1 MGMSSAGDSFGDSGD
16 NFDYS
21 SSVRAEINVTPL
33 VDVMLV
39 LLVIF
44 MVTAPL
50 LQQGVEVNL
59 PKTTNAPL
67 PGSEEQ
73 LVISIDKSGTFFLG
87 AGNKVGIEEIG
98 PKVAAILAKRAP
110 DARKAYIKADA
121 GLQYQVVMDLMG
133 SLYRSGVTQIGLMSA
148 PDTK

>member
-1 MGMSSAGDSFGDSGD
+1 MGMSSSDGFDDGSHGDFGSG
-16 NFDYS
+16 
-21 SSVRAEINVTPL
+21 VRAEINVTPL

-59 PKTTNAPL
+59 PKTTNAAL

-73 LVISIDKSGTFFLG
+73 LVISIDKDGSVFLG
-87 AGNKVGIEEIG
+87 AGNKIEMSEVG
-98 PKVAAILAKRAP
+98 KRVAAVLEKRSP
-110 DARKAYIKADA
+110 ENRKAYIKADA
-121 GLQYQVVMDLMG
+121 SLQYQIVMELMG
-133 SLYRSGVTQIGLMSA
+133 TLYQSGVTQIGLMSS
-148 PDTK
+148 PQGK

>member
-1 MGMSSAGDSFGDSGD
+1 MGMSTSGD
-16 NFDYS
+16 HFGEGSDFGGG
-21 SSVRAEINVTPL
+21 VRADINVTPL

-67 PGSEEQ
+67 PGNEEQ
-73 LVISIDKSGTFFLG
+73 LVISIDKNGTIFLG
-87 AGNKVGIEEIG
+87 AGNKVEMAEVG
-98 PKVAAILAKRAP
+98 KRVAAVLAKRAP
-110 DARKAYIKADA
+110 EARKAYIKADA
-121 GLQYQVVMDLMG
+121 GLQYQVIMDLMG
-133 SLYRSGVTQIGLMSA
+133 KLYQSGVTQIGLVSA
-148 PDTK
+148 PPTS

>member
-1 MGMSSAGDSFGDSGD
+1 MGMSSFDEGSGGDFGGG
-16 NFDYS
+16 
-21 SSVRAEINVTPL
+21 VRAEINVTPL

-73 LVISIDKSGTFFLG
+73 LVISVDKSGVIYIG
-87 AGNKVGIEEIG
+87 AGNRVEMSEVGK
-98 PKVAAILAKRAP
+98 KVAAILAKRPA
-110 DARKAYIKADA
+110 DARKAYIKADST
-121 GLQYQVVMDLMG
+121 LQYQIVMDLMG
-133 SLYRSGVTQIGLMSA
+133 TLYQSGITQIGLMSA
-148 PDTK
+148 PPGK

>member
-1 MGMSSAGDSFGDSGD
+1 MSMSSGDGFDDGSGD
-16 NFDYS
+16 FGGG
-21 SSVRAEINVTPL
+21 VRAEINVTPL

-73 LVISIDKSGTFFLG
+73 LVISIDKDGAVFLG
-87 AGNKVGIEEIG
+87 AGNKIEMAEVGK
-98 PKVAAILAKRAP
+98 KVAAILEKRPA

-121 GLQYQVVMDLMG
+121 ALQYQVVMEVMG
-133 SLYRSGVTQIGLMSA
+133 TLYQSGVTQIGLMSA
-148 PDTK
+148 PQSK

>member
-1 MGMSSAGDSFGDSGD
+1 MAMSSSGDGFGDGD
-16 NFDYS
+16 YNDFGGG
-21 SSVRAEINVTPL
+21 VRAEINVTPL

-44 MVTAPL
+44 MVTTPL

-73 LVISIDKSGTFFLG
+73 LVISISKDGTIFLG
-87 AGNKVGIEEIG
+87 AGNKVEITEIG
-98 PKVAAILAKRAP
+98 KKVAAILATRPAE
-110 DARKAYIKADA
+110 ARKAYIKADA
-121 GLQYQVVMDLMG
+121 GLQYQVIMDLMG
-133 SLYRSGVTQIGLMSA
+133 TLYQSGITQIGLMSA
-148 PDTK
+148 PPGS

>member
-1 MGMSSAGDSFGDSGD
+1 MGMSSSDGGYDFEGGGSDFGGSLK
-16 NFDYS
+16 S
-21 SSVRAEINVTPL
+21 EINVTPL

-73 LVISIDKSGTFFLG
+73 LVISINKDGSIFLG
-87 AGNKVGIEEIG
+87 AGNKIEMSEVGK
-98 PKVAAILAKRAP
+98 KVAAILAKRP
-110 DARKAYIKADA
+110 IDARKAYIKADA
-121 GLQYQVVMDLMG
+121 ALQYQIVMDLMG
-133 SLYRSGVTQIGLMSA
+133 TLYQSGVTQIGLMSS
-148 PDTK
+148 PPGK

>member
-1 MGMSSAGDSFGDSGD
+1 MGMASSGD
-16 NFDYS
+16 GFDDGS
-21 SSVRAEINVTPL
+21 HGSDFGGGVKSDINVTPL

-73 LVISIDKSGTFFLG
+73 LVISIDKSGAIYLG
-87 AGNKVGIEEIG
+87 AGNKIPMADVGK
-98 PKVAAILAKRAP
+98 KVAAVLATRSP

-121 GLQYQVVMDLMG
+121 GLQYQVIMDVMG
-133 SLYRSGVTQIGLMSA
+133 TLYQSGVTQVGLMSA
-148 PDTK
+148 PPG